1 MKNVEL
7 FSITG
12 QRVQY
17 IENATGLIDM
27 SGLQAGIYFMKITSA
42 NGVTTKKIVKKYGFY
57 HIYY

>member
-1 MKNVEL
+1 L